1 MYYHISKISRFTE
14 GEAWFMI
21 SQLIVA
27 IKHLHDNGLI
37 FWDLKPENILVDYEG
52 NLRLVDFGLTK
63 NISDDLNESD
73 MTFCG
78 SPEYLSPEM
87 LLCQNWTQMIDI
99 YSLGAV
105 LYEFVIGCPPFYS
118 ED

>member
-1 MYYHISKISRFTE
+1 
-14 GEAWFMI
+14 
-21 SQLIVA
+21 
-27 IKHLHDNGLI
+27 
-37 FWDLKPENILVDYEG
+37 
-52 NLRLVDFGLTK
+52 VDFGLTREVSV
-63 NISDDLNESD
+63 NLDHSN

-87 LLCQNWTQMIDI
+87 LLQENRGLMIDF